1 MIELE
6 NNEGNLLIITA
17 DLSGTDIFPDVFH
30 SSLQEKFDKWG
41 HFKVE
46 TSTPVT
52 NDEVVQ
58 ITIEDANPAKA
69 IHYSDWILDFV
80 DFAKET
86 ETNFIVSWIPYVNA
100 GNDAIS
106 YSIEDGEIVGQAGF
120 SWGSFN
126 E

>member
-6 NNEGNLLIITA
+6 DNEGNILIITT
-17 DLSGTDIFPDVFH
+17 DLSGTDIFPDVFK
-30 SSLQEKFDKWG
+30 SKLQEAFEKWG

-52 NDEVVQ
+52 NDDVVQ
-58 ITIEDANPAKA
+58 VTIENANPAKA

-86 ETNFIVSWIPYVNA
+86 EVNFIVSWIPYVNA
-100 GNDAIS
+100 GNDAVS
-106 YSIEDGEIVGQAGF
+106 YSIQDGEVIGTARF
-120 SWGSFN
+120 SWGSFD